1 MDLHILPKY
10 CASSGLGSRSKPH
23 CLLCHFKKQI
33 SYTAFLCTHFFWQ
46 NISSIF
52 KNYSQGG
59 KNKKFDFQLPGFFL
73 ISQVVCRNH
82 FQNGGGNNFSRK
94 YTPLYISRSAS
105 QNSRLSKERTRAG
118 WILIGAIMSLGSS
131 VVKGL
136 LPRYQCCTGLP
147 AKDEIVE
154 TT

>member
-1 MDLHILPKY
+1 ML
-10 CASSGLGSRSKPH
+10 
-23 CLLCHFKKQI
+23 
-33 SYTAFLCTHFFWQ
+33 HFFVPIFFDKTYRLFLRIITRGKKIK
-46 NISSIF
+46 NSIF
-52 KNYSQGG
+52 STSGI
-59 KNKKFDFQLPGFFL
+59 FF

-82 FQNGGGNNFSRK
+82 FHNRGGNDFSSK

-136 LPRYQCCTGLP
+136 LPRYQCCSTGCP
-147 AKDEIVE
+147 SKDEIVK